1 MKFDEIINEYKIEW
15 GRDKD
20 GSWKTKNFEKNTWDD
35 GIGVFSKDRVNTI
48 NAVKRILL
56 NKKLNKKVEQK
67 FDTTTADMEI
77 LGDGSAKINF
87 DEGGG
92 MVIPAKEIEKTIKS
106 LKK

>member
-1 MKFDEIINEYKIEW
+1 M
-15 GRDKD
+15 
-20 GSWKTKNFEKNTWDD
+20 
-35 GIGVFSKDRVNTI
+35 
-48 NAVKRILL
+48 
-56 NKKLNKKVEQK
+56 NKKVEQK